1 MTIAVDVKNLRKTF
15 KIRKTA
21 GFWKSLVSPEYVDVE
36 AVKGLSFTLQRGE
49 RVAFVGPNGAGKS
62 TTIKMLSG
70 ILHPSEGQVAIN
82 GLTPWIDRTKM
93 AYQIGTVFGQRSQL
107 WYHLPA
113 KDTFELLSYAY
124 EMERDVFQK
133 RMVTLVDAF
142 DAGALIE
149 KPVRQLS
156 LGERMRCE
164 IIASLLH
171 KPSILFLDE
180 PTVGLDVVSKGV
192 IRDLVKQTSEQDG
205 TTVLLTSHDTGD
217 MERVCDR
224 VIVIDHGQ
232 LVTDQRVKDLRTG
245 YIREKVITLAM
256 TAVDIDMA
264 MNGVRLVEKMP
275 HHLKISIDTSIVS
288 VEHILQ
294 QAMSKTSLE
303 DITVEDP
310 PTEDIIKAIYSGVK
324 SSR

>member
-1 MTIAVDVKNLRKTF
+1 MSTAVEVNNLKKNFEVRK
-15 KIRKTA
+15 KA
-21 GFWKSLVSPEYVDVE
+21 GVLKSFLSPEYKTVE
-36 AVKGLSFTLQRGE
+36 AVKGLSFSLQKGE

-62 TTIKMLSG
+62 TTIKILAG
-70 ILHPSEGQVAIN
+70 ILHPSEGDVLIN
-82 GLTPWIDRTKM
+82 GLTPWIDRKKM

-124 EMERDVFQK
+124 EMERDEFKK

-142 DAGALIE
+142 GAEDIIE

-171 KPSILFLDE
+171 KPSVLFLDE
-180 PTVGLDVVSKGV
+180 PTVGLDVISKGV
-192 IRDLVKQTSEQDG
+192 IRDLVKQASEQDG

-224 VIVIDHGQ
+224 VIVIDHGE

-245 YIREKVITLAM
+245 YIREKIITLAM
-256 TAVDIDMA
+256 TEVNIDM
-264 MNGVRLVEKMP
+264 NLKGVRLIEKMP
-275 HHLKISIDTSIVS
+275 HHLKISVDTSIVS
-288 VEHILQ
+288 VENILQ
-294 QAMSKTSLE
+294 QAMGKTSLE

-310 PTEDIIKAIYSGVK
+310 PTEDIIKAIYGGAKAVK
-324 SSR
+324 